1 MNKKHLSPV
10 AAAVGA
16 AFIATAA
23 MNVSAANSTANP
35 FAAEDLTS
43 GYNLALA
50 DHGHDNKDEEGK
62 KKEGKC
68 GEGKCGEGKK
78 KEGKCG
84 EGKCGEGK
92 KKEGKCGEGKK
103 KEGSCGS

>member
-1 MNKKHLSPV
+1 MSKKNFSPI

-16 AFIATAA
+16 AFLASAA
-23 MNVSAANSTANP
+23 MNVSAAIDSDSSANP
-35 FAAEDLTS
+35 FAAKELSS
-43 GYNLALA
+43 GYNLAMQ
-50 DHGHDNKDEEGK
+50 EEGEK

-92 KKEGKCGEGKK
+92 KKEGSCGEGKK
-103 KEGSCGS
+103 KEGSCGG